1 MTTDSQTSFADF
13 SESFQP
19 EGRRR
24 GTFVRLALVRYL
36 L

>member
-19 EGRRR
+19 EGR